1 MNNLAF
7 KCSNKKLI
15 IFEIDKIVYFEKCI
29 KKIIVHLEPSQK
41 VEILNTSMNKLCTFL
56 KDNNLLNTYFFRSHC
71 SFIVNKK
78 YINIIKNRTIIL
90 NNHYED
96 EIPISNSR
104 KNEFKNMIKN
114 NLTIFK
120 I

>member
-1 MNNLAF
+1 
-7 KCSNKKLI
+7 
-15 IFEIDKIVYFEKCI
+15 
-29 KKIIVHLEPSQK
+29 LESLKK
-41 VEILNTSMNKLCTFL
+41 VEILNTSMSKLCTFL
-56 KDNNLLNTYFFRSHC
+56 EDNNLLNTYFFRTHC
-71 SFIVNKK
+71 SFIVNIK

-90 NNHYED
+90 NDYYEN

-104 KNEFKNMIKN
+104 NIQFKNMIKN